1 MPKNKLRIIPL
12 GGLGEIGKNM
22 MAIEYENDIMV
33 VDCGVMF
40 PDEEM
45 LGIDL
50 VIPDATY
57 LVDNLS
63 RVRGIAITHAHEDHI
78 GALPYILPQ
87 LNVPVYCTKLAKGL
101 ISVKLKEA
109 KALAKARLNVIPP
122 GGHFNLGVFRV
133 EFFPVCHSIPDAVGL
148 IITTPV
154 GTIVHT
160 GDFKL
165 DYTPVCGQPTDLARL
180 AQVGMQGVLL
190 LIADSTYA
198 EMPGYTPSERVVG
211 DALDSIIARAKGRVI
226 VTTFAS
232 LISRIQQVI
241 DAANQHG
248 RRVFVVGRSMVDNV
262 HIADELGYLHIP
274 EGLLRPIEE
283 LHHTPH
289 DKAVIITTGSQGEPT
304 SGLVRIANNAYKH
317 LHIVPGDT
325 VVISASPIPGNESL
339 VNRTVDALFKQGV
352 QVFYGARS
360 QAHVHGHAS
369 QEELKLVINLTKPK
383 FFMPAHG
390 EYRHLSLNAA
400 LAQSMGIPADH
411 TFVLED
417 GDILELDENAGKI
430 SGKIPSGN
438 IYVDGLSVGDVDG
451 VVLRSRRMLSR
462 DGIVVVIIAMNK
474 QTGALVGRPDIVSRG
489 FVDIIEARDMLERG
503 KDVVISTLSHGRKHP
518 TDRGFID
525 NEVKNALDKYFF
537 EQTKRRPMILPV
549 LVQV

>member
-1 MPKNKLRIIPL
+1 L
-12 GGLGEIGKNM
+12 
-22 MAIEYENDIMV
+22 
-33 VDCGVMF
+33 
-40 PDEEM
+40 
-45 LGIDL
+45 
-50 VIPDATY
+50 
-57 LVDNLS
+57 
-63 RVRGIAITHAHEDHI
+63 
-78 GALPYILPQ
+78 
-87 LNVPVYCTKLAKGL
+87 
-101 ISVKLKEA
+101 
-109 KALAKARLNVIPP
+109 IPP

-154 GTIVHT
+154 GTIIHT

-180 AQVGMQGVLL
+180 SQVGTQGVLL

-211 DALDSIIARAKGRVI
+211 EALDNIVARATGRVI

-241 DAANQHG
+241 DAANRHG

-369 QEELKLVINLTKPK
+369 QEELKLIINLTKPK
-383 FFMPAHG
+383 FFLPAHG

-411 TFVLED
+411 TFVMED
-417 GDILELDENAGKI
+417 GDVLELDETGGKI
-430 SGKIPSGN
+430 TGKIPSGN
-438 IYVDGLSVGDVDG
+438 VYVDGLSVGDVDG
-451 VVLRSRRMLSR
+451 VVLRNRRMLSR

-474 QTGALVGRPDIVSRG
+474 QTGSLVGRPDIVSRG
-489 FVDIIEARDMLERG
+489 FVDVVEARDMLERG
-503 KDVVISTLSHGRKHP
+503 KDVVIALLSHGRKHP

-525 NEVKNALDKYFF
+525 NEVKDVLDKYFF